1 MKRGFDEV
9 SDPEEEVEE
18 EDLDVSTSK
27 RGRGRPKIPD
37 ELKKTKPKIPSG
49 KSRGRP
55 RKYPAGPPV
64 HNPEEEIEEEEVEED
79 LDVSISKRGR
89 GRPKIPDELKK
100 TKPKTPSGKS
110 RGRPRKYPAG
120 SPVYRSTRE
129 KGRGRPKKYQSDSD
143 VEDITDSDTDISYT
157 DDITDSDTDVSY
169 TDYMT
174 ESSKVVKVGRGRP
187 RKDPTTT
194 PSTSKAYISTPT
206 RGRGRPRKTPDS
218 GRGRGRPRKSVV
230 ERTVPESPTRSLSDR
245 SRRQSRGSIK
255 LVIKDLQSLEED
267 FGNQLKEIQYRVTKV
282 LKTEMENLRQS
293 FNLQLADI
301 GDKVRDA
308 ETYKIVFNGDMNSPQ
323 NGEDEEENMA
333 DMEDFQN
340 VDMDP
345 EVQITRVEES
355 S

>member
-9 SDPEEEVEE
+9 SNPEEEVEE
-18 EDLDVSTSK
+18 IEEELDVSTSK

-64 HNPEEEIEEEEVEED
+64 DSPEEEAEEEE
-79 LDVSISKRGR
+79 LDVSTSKRGR

-100 TKPKTPSGKS
+100 TKPKIPSGKS

-120 SPVYRSTRE
+120 QPVHRSTRE

-143 VEDITDSDTDISYT
+143 VEDITDSDTD
-157 DDITDSDTDVSY
+157 VSY
-169 TDYMT
+169 TDYIT
-174 ESSKVVKVGRGRP
+174 ESSKGVKVGRGRP
-187 RKDPTTT
+187 RKDPTAT
-194 PSTSKAYISTPT
+194 PSTSKAYTSTPT
-206 RGRGRPRKTPDS
+206 RGRGRPRKTPDT
-218 GRGRGRPRKSVV
+218 GRGRGRPRKYGV
-230 ERTVPESPTRSLSDR
+230 ERTIPESPTRSLSDR
-245 SRRQSRGSIK
+245 SQRQSRGSIK
-255 LVIKDLQSLEED
+255 LVIK
-267 FGNQLKEIQYRVTKV
+267 V
-282 LKTEMENLRQS
+282 
-293 FNLQLADI
+293 
-301 GDKVRDA
+301 
-308 ETYKIVFNGDMNSPQ
+308 NSPQ
-323 NGEDEEENMA
+323 NGEDEEEKVV

>member
-143 VEDITDSDTDISYT
+143 VEDIT
-157 DDITDSDTDVSY
+157 
-169 TDYMT
+169 

-245 SRRQSRGSIK
+245 SRRQSVSYYSRGSIK